1 MESIIYGIR
10 LAAAAP
16 TSHSYVPQV
25 KKALPSGATQDLSLK
40 MLLAL
45 ATGFALW
52 VLYGSFKGDSVII
65 LVNIV
70 GFGMRSN
77 STTWAC
83 VTLAAASLGLDK
95 TADQT
100 RKGLMLGAGLVPC
113 QKVADL
119 DWSDLTARGL
129 IGMVSHKHA
138 IIFAAQ
144 KPTVA
149 ILALVDFSLA
159 DWHFDLD

>member
-77 STTWAC
+77 STT
-83 VTLAAASLGLDK
+83 
-95 TADQT
+95 
-100 RKGLMLGAGLVPC
+100 
-113 QKVADL
+113 
-119 DWSDLTARGL
+119 
-129 IGMVSHKHA
+129 
-138 IIFAAQ
+138 
-144 KPTVA
+144 
-149 ILALVDFSLA
+149 
-159 DWHFDLD
+159 